1 MVSEAHLHASEQRL
15 RDWEAEMEASERPL
29 QEPVAFLQD
38 DGKTLRDAVSVLEE
52 AETAGD
58 DEHLETTL
66 QDALSSLEEAE
77 AAGSGEAARATQYNN
92 LGRGK
97 GPAGL
102 WSHSDFVKKLPCAT
116 GQSSTL
122 EVTLN
127 TRTSRSEKV
136 AGFNHQLLEGMNGIN
151 ALQLECV
158 TPKSHVKLQKRWLA
172 TLDELKKTMFPPR
185 RSQASEVEPLD
196 VKSASCS
203 SVASS
208 VAARELLQFV
218 CDCGSSE
225 EFELCGNPPSCSSLE
240 LRSDGSNE
248 SVGSTI
254 SVAGSGIERPVCA
267 NRTLKKDQRE
277 VKRAEDVQGF

>member
-1 MVSEAHLHASEQRL
+1 MAT
-15 RDWEAEMEASERPL
+15 
-29 QEPVAFLQD
+29 
-38 DGKTLRDAVSVLEE
+38 TLRNGDKLCAAVGRSPSLSGGAGAA
-52 AETAGD
+52 AEHAFI
-58 DEHLETTL
+58 
-66 QDALSSLEEAE
+66 QPPPPPPAC
-77 AAGSGEAARATQYNN
+77 SGPSPESARATQYNN
-92 LGRGK
+92 LGGGK

-158 TPKSHVKLQKRWLA
+158 TPKSHVKLQKRRLA

-185 RSQASEVEPLD
+185 RSQASEVEPQD

-225 EFELCGNPPSCSSLE
+225 DVEFCGNAPSCSSLE
-240 LRSDGSNE
+240 LNGDCSNE
-248 SVGSTI
+248 SVGSTS
-254 SVAGSGIERPVCA
+254 SV
-267 NRTLKKDQRE
+267 T
-277 VKRAEDVQGF
+277 

>member
-77 AAGSGEAARATQYNN
+77 AAGGGEAPRATQYNN
-92 LGRGK
+92 LGGGK

-102 WSHSDFVKKLPCAT
+102 WSHSDFV
-116 GQSSTL
+116 
-122 EVTLN
+122 N
-127 TRTSRSEKV
+127 TQTSRSEKV

-151 ALQLECV
+151 ALQLEA
-158 TPKSHVKLQKRWLA
+158 SHVKLQK
-172 TLDELKKTMFPPR
+172 K
-185 RSQASEVEPLD
+185 
-196 VKSASCS
+196 
-203 SVASS
+203 
-208 VAARELLQFV
+208 
-218 CDCGSSE
+218 
-225 EFELCGNPPSCSSLE
+225 
-240 LRSDGSNE
+240 
-248 SVGSTI
+248 
-254 SVAGSGIERPVCA
+254 GSGHCMS
-267 NRTLKKDQRE
+267 
-277 VKRAEDVQGF
+277 